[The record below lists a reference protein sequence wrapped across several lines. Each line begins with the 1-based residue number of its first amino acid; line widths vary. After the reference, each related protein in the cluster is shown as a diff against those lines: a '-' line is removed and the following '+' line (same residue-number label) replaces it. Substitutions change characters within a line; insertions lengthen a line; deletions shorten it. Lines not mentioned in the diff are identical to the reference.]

1 MKPKLKE
8 NPKDWL
14 KFTVVC
20 CIVGMLIVRALERR
34 GILRRELALA
44 LFALALSTLVLCMV
58 RPTWFRGF
66 YRAGMT
72 VSFYVGEVVSR
83 ALLTVL
89 FLLVVTPLGL
99 LLRVFGKDL
108 LQLKRKPPAQSYWHS
123 VNRPENLDRQ
133 GPPAGALALVAAAR
147 VVSRC
152 AAR

>member
-20 CIVGMLIVRALERR
+20 CVVGMLIVRVLERR
-34 GILRRELALA
+34 RVLDRHPALA
-44 LFALALSTLVLCMV
+44 LFALALATLVVCIV

-72 VSFYVGEVVSR
+72 VSFCIGQVMSR
-83 ALLTVL
+83 VLLTVL

-99 LLRVFGKDL
+99 VLRLFGKDL
-108 LQLKRKPPAQSYWHS
+108 LHLKRKPANESYWNF
-123 VNRPENLDRQ
+123 VKRPQNLDRQ
-133 GPPAGALALVAAAR
+133 F
-147 VVSRC
+147 
-152 AAR
+152 

>member
-20 CIVGMLIVRALERR
+20 CVIGMLIVRALQRR
-34 GILRRELALA
+34 GILRHGLALA
-44 LFALALSTLVLCMV
+44 LFAVALAALVLCIV

-72 VSFYVGEVVSR
+72 VSFYIGQIVSR
-83 ALLTVL
+83 VLLSVL

-99 LLRVFGKDL
+99 LLRLFGKDL
-108 LQLKRKPPAQSYWHS
+108 LHLKRKPASESYWHP
-123 VNRPENLDRQ
+123 VNRPQNLNRQ
-133 GPPAGALALVAAAR
+133 F
-147 VVSRC
+147 
-152 AAR
+152 